1 MAGDLRSF
9 ALEKA
14 ELLSSRLRELVSSG
28 QGLVR
33 AQFGVDLGL
42 KPELYPSWLILST
55 AAVGLLLPLLLGASW
70 AAFCG
75 VSGGRLVGKKR
86 TSQVNQGGDETG
98 KASFNNKSVKPEEP
112 KKRNRK
118 RTGDKKT
125 QSNGQPPQPPVVAQE
140 EVKEIVAASKTAT
153 QVKAVKQV
161 HEVPPPV
168 QVKKNKKK
176 PKTDVKPVQV
186 LPTRDVKEPDDGAW
200 ETKVSNREK
209 RQQRRKDKGSED
221 SGSPGG
227 DKASKAHVETPAA
240 SATYKKKRANNEN
253 QHSRPNAKG
262 DGTSGKGK
270 AETLNSSSA
279 WRAEPTVNGEGWS
292 DVPLKATGQAG
303 SVEGKKWSSASP
315 SAQYRSQ
322 SDPRPWAQES
332 QAAWS
337 GMDRKTKTMPFS
349 VLQLNSADPLSN
361 SAKLQWANQTIVDD
375 QWSGVKGMAADSS
388 SDWNAPA
395 EHWGNYEE
403 PPVLVV
409 AAAAAAATTT
419 TTTLQKDQPKVSEDE
434 KDTDDPSGGA
444 AKSKK
449 KKKKKKKAEEE
460 LAADAPTPSAAS
472 LHSAATK
479 VPEHPAL
486 PLNSQ
491 NTSISSSQKKSEQTV
506 EPQKPSQKK
515 KVRRET

>member
-1 MAGDLRSF
+1 MAGDLWSF

-55 AAVGLLLPLLLGASW
+55 AAVGLLLPLLLGATW

-75 VSGGRLVGKKR
+75 GGGKRLVGKKR
-86 TSQVNQGGDETG
+86 ASQVNQGGEETG

-118 RTGDKKT
+118 KTGDKNT
-125 QSNGQPPQPPVVAQE
+125 QSNGQPPVIVQE
-140 EVKEIVAASKTAT
+140 KVKEIVAAPKTAT
-153 QVKAVKQV
+153 QMKAVKQV

-168 QVKKNKKK
+168 QVKKTKKK
-176 PKTDVKPVQV
+176 PKTEPKTDVKPVQV
-186 LPTRDVKEPDDGAW
+186 LVTSDVKEPDDGAW

-227 DKASKAHVETPAA
+227 DKASKVHVETPAA
-240 SATYKKKRANNEN
+240 AATSKKKRGNNEN
-253 QHSRPNAKG
+253 QHSRPITKA
-262 DGTSGKGK
+262 DRASGKGK

-279 WRAEPTVNGEGWS
+279 WRVEPTVNGGGWS
-292 DVPLKATGQAG
+292 DVPLKAAGQAG
-303 SVEGKKWSSASP
+303 SVEGKKWSSIPP
-315 SAQYRSQ
+315 SGQYRSQ
-322 SDPRPWAQES
+322 SDPQPWAQES
-332 QAAWS
+332 QAAAWS
-337 GMDRKTKTMPFS
+337 SVDGKMKTMPFS

-375 QWSGVKGMAADSS
+375 QWSGVKGTAADSS

-403 PPVLVV
+403 PPAPVV
-409 AAAAAAATTT
+409 VAATAAAAAA
-419 TTTLQKDQPKVSEDE
+419 TLQKDQPKVSEDE

-460 LAADAPTPSAAS
+460 PAADAQTP
-472 LHSAATK
+472 SAATK
-479 VPEHPAL
+479 VPEHPAP
-486 PLNSQ
+486 PLNLQ
-491 NTSISSSQKKSEQTV
+491 NTSISSAQKKSEQTV

>member
-75 VSGGRLVGKKR
+75 GGGGRRVGKKR
-86 TSQVNQGGDETG
+86 ASQVNQGGEETG
-98 KASFNNKSVKPEEP
+98 KASANNKSVKPEEP

-118 RTGDKKT
+118 KTGDKKT
-125 QSNGQPPQPPVVAQE
+125 QSNGQPPVVAQE

-153 QVKAVKQV
+153 QIKAVKQV
-161 HEVPPPV
+161 HEVPPLV
-168 QVKKNKKK
+168 QVKKTKKK

-186 LPTRDVKEPDDGAW
+186 LPTSDVKEPDDGAW

-240 SATYKKKRANNEN
+240 SATYKKKRGNNEN
-253 QHSRPNAKG
+253 QHWRPNTKG
-262 DGTSGKGK
+262 DGASGKGNT
-270 AETLNSSSA
+270 ETLNSSSA

-303 SVEGKKWSSASP
+303 SVERKKWSCMPP

-337 GMDRKTKTMPFS
+337 SMDLKMKTMPFS

-361 SAKLQWANQTIVDD
+361 SAKMQWANQTIVDD

-403 PPVLVV
+403 PPIPVVAAV
-409 AAAAAAATTT
+409 AAAA
-419 TTTLQKDQPKVSEDE
+419 TLQKDQTKVSEDE

-449 KKKKKKKAEEE
+449 KKKKKKQAEEDP
-460 LAADAPTPSAAS
+460 AADVQTPSAAS
-472 LHSAATK
+472 ILSAATK
-479 VPEHPAL
+479 VPQLPAL

>member
-153 QVKAVKQV
+153 QVKAVKV

-262 DGTSGKGK
+262 DGASGKGK

-303 SVEGKKWSSASP
+303 SVEGKKWSSAPP

-375 QWSGVKGMAADSS
+375 QWSGVKGTAADSS

-419 TTTLQKDQPKVSEDE
+419 PQKDQPKVSEDE

-515 KVRRET
+515 K

>member
-1 MAGDLRSF
+1 MAGDLWSF

-42 KPELYPSWLILST
+42 KPELYPSWLVLSA

-70 AAFCG
+70 AALCG
-75 VSGGRLVGKKR
+75 AGGGRPVGKKR
-86 TSQVNQGGDETG
+86 APQVNRGGEETQ
-98 KASFNNKSVKPEEP
+98 KAGFNGKSVKPEEP
-112 KKRNRK
+112 KRRNRK
-118 RTGDKKT
+118 KTGDKKT
-125 QSNGQPPQPPVVAQE
+125 QSNGQPPVVAQG
-140 EVKEIVAASKTAT
+140 EVKEIVAASKPAT
-153 QVKAVKQV
+153 QLKAVKQV
-161 HEVPPPV
+161 HEASPPV
-168 QVKKNKKK
+168 QVKKTKKK

-186 LPTRDVKEPDDGAW
+186 LPTSEVKEPDDGAW

-209 RQQRRKDKGSED
+209 RQQRKKDKGSED

-227 DKASKAHVETPAA
+227 NKASKAHVETPAA
-240 SATYKKKRANNEN
+240 PATNKKKRGNNEN
-253 QHSRPNAKG
+253 QHSRPNSKG
-262 DGTSGKGK
+262 DGASGKGK
-270 AETLNSSSA
+270 ALNSSSA
-279 WRAEPTVNGEGWS
+279 WRAEPTVNGEGWP

-303 SVEGKKWSSASP
+303 SVEGKKWSSIP
-315 SAQYRSQ
+315 
-322 SDPRPWAQES
+322 PVVP

-337 GMDRKTKTMPFS
+337 SMDGKMKAMPFS

-375 QWSGVKGMAADSS
+375 QWSGVKGTAADSS
-388 SDWNAPA
+388 SDWSAPA

-403 PPVLVV
+403 PSVPAV
-409 AAAAAAATTT
+409 AAAAA
-419 TTTLQKDQPKVSEDE
+419 LQKDQPKVSEDE
-434 KDTDDPSGGA
+434 KNTDDPSGGA

-449 KKKKKKKAEEE
+449 KRKKKKAEEE
-460 LAADAPTPSAAS
+460 PAADAQTPSAAAV
-472 LHSAATK
+472 HSAATK

>member
-1 MAGDLRSF
+1 MAGDLWSF

-55 AAVGLLLPLLLGASW
+55 AAVVLLLPLLLGASW

-75 VSGGRLVGKKR
+75 GGGGKRLVGKKR
-86 TSQVNQGGDETG
+86 ASQVNQGGEETG
-98 KASFNNKSVKPEEP
+98 KASFNIKSVKPEEP

-118 RTGDKKT
+118 KTGDKKT
-125 QSNGQPPQPPVVAQE
+125 QSNGQPPVVVQE

-153 QVKAVKQV
+153 PMKAVKQV

-168 QVKKNKKK
+168 QVKKPKKK
-176 PKTDVKPVQV
+176 PKTEPKPDVKPVQLLV
-186 LPTRDVKEPDDGAW
+186 TSDVKEPDDGAW

-240 SATYKKKRANNEN
+240 AATSKKKRGNNEN
-253 QHSRPNAKG
+253 QQSRPITKA
-262 DGTSGKGK
+262 DGASGKGK
-270 AETLNSSSA
+270 AEALNSSSA
-279 WRAEPTVNGEGWS
+279 WRVEPTVNGGGWS
-292 DVPLKATGQAG
+292 DVPLKAAGQAG
-303 SVEGKKWSSASP
+303 SVEGKKWSSIPP
-315 SAQYRSQ
+315 SGQYRSQ
-322 SDPRPWAQES
+322 SDPQPWAQES
-332 QAAWS
+332 QAAAWS
-337 GMDRKTKTMPFS
+337 SMDGKMKTMPFS
-349 VLQLNSADPLSN
+349 VVQLNSADPLSN

-375 QWSGVKGMAADSS
+375 QWSGVKGTAADSS

-403 PPVLVV
+403 PPAPVVV
-409 AAAAAAATTT
+409 AAAAAAA
-419 TTTLQKDQPKVSEDE
+419 TLQKDQPKVSEDE

-460 LAADAPTPSAAS
+460 PAADAQTPSAAS
-472 LHSAATK
+472 IHSAATK
-479 VPEHPAL
+479 VLEHPAP

-491 NTSISSSQKKSEQTV
+491 NTSISSAQKKSEQTV